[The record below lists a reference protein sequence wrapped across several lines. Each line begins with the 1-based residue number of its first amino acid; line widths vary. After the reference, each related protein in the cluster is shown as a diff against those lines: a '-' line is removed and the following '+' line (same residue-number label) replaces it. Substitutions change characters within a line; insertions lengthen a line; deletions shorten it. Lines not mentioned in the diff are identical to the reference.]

1 MNSSFTLK
9 LENVVS
15 PELHQKSFQPP
26 IIDLEKEET
35 DNFLDGFDC
44 SNWSDAD
51 FISDAIF
58 TNSETYAETPHT
70 PPNDPAT
77 PNPFNNRQD
86 DSAQFRGSYPHTEV
100 MNEVLHSKFGLKEYR
115 PLQEEII
122 NASLAR
128 QHDCFVLMPTGGGK
142 SLCYQLPAIL
152 TPGVTIVIS
161 PLKAL
166 ISDQVD
172 KLNALDIP
180 SAHMCSD
187 VKKSE
192 VDVILSK
199 LHLREPAIKLL
210 YLTPEKIFASRVVN
224 ETIDALYRRGKLARF
239 VIDEA
244 HCLSQWGHD
253 FRPDYKELSRL
264 RQLYPEVPIMCL
276 TATATHTVQ
285 CDVLSILKLKNVKT
299 FIRSFN
305 RKNIKYQ
312 VVPKTHKEV
321 IPEIATLIK
330 NKFYR
335 KSGIV
340 YCLCRKDC
348 EKLAEDLC
356 GHAIKARAYHA
367 GMSDA
372 LRSKIQR
379 EWMQDSFHVIVA
391 TIAFGMGIDKPDVR
405 FVIHHSI
412 PKSIEAY
419 YQESGRAGRDGE
431 PSFSYIFYSYSDVGR
446 LQRLMRM
453 DRSENKRAL
462 EGHFDNLQQMAVY
475 CENRVDCRR
484 YLQLIHLGEK
494 FDRGECLRNK
504 QTICDNCDSKGAYR
518 ITDMTK
524 ESKELAQLVRD
535 LAGKQNVTLLHVADV
550 YKGSKQKKIVDWGH
564 DRHPLHG
571 GGSGLA
577 KHDIHRI
584 LKQLIFKK
592 ILADFCTFTGEFPIV
607 YIKTGPRFDTIHS
620 PTTKISIAIAHNQ
633 PEPIVSIVSKPETS
647 KSLQENNETMSPRVR
662 SRVNGLRIQCHEELL
677 EECRKLALERNVAL
691 SSIMNLSA
699 VKSIADTLPGSKEE
713 FLKIQ
718 YVTNANY
725 SKFGENFLRISRKY
739 KALVDEVQK
748 AQQVAVE
755 DKDDFDKWYE
765 EQSSQN
771 QGVKRKRGAGGAA
784 GGKGKSKKAK
794 KSFYKKKNY
803 AWAKGQKKS
812 TAKKGKT
819 TSKKGKAKPGGG
831 LSLMPVLHIS

>member
-1 MNSSFTLK
+1 MANSVITQED
-9 LENVVS
+9 EN
-15 PELHQKSFQPP
+15 L
-26 IIDLEKEET
+26 L
-35 DNFLDGFDC
+35 LDIDC
-44 SNWSDAD
+44 SNWTDAD
-51 FISDAIF
+51 FF
-58 TNSETYAETPHT
+58 TDDETPTIVNDSLGFSNAPTETTT
-70 PPNDPAT
+70 PK
-77 PNPFNNRQD
+77 NPFNNRKD
-86 DSAQFRGSYPHTEV
+86 DSAQFRGVYPHTEV
-100 MNEVLHSKFGLKEYR
+100 MREVLHTKFGLKEYR

-122 NASLAR
+122 NASLA

-161 PLKAL
+161 PLRAL

-199 LHLREPAIKLL
+199 LHLREPTIKLL

-224 ETIDALYRRGKLARF
+224 EAISALYGRGKLARF

-285 CDVLSILKLKNVKT
+285 CDVLSILKLKSVKT

-305 RKNIKYQ
+305 RPNIRYQ
-312 VVPKTHKEV
+312 VLVKTLKDLV
-321 IPEIATLIK
+321 SDIVNLIK
-330 NKFYR
+330 GKFYR
-335 KSGIV
+335 KSGII

-356 GHAIKARAYHA
+356 KYGIKARAYHA
-367 GMSDA
+367 GMTDKN
-372 LRSKIQR
+372 REQIQR
-379 EWMQDSFHVIVA
+379 EWMQDTFHVIVA

-405 FVIHHSI
+405 FVIHNSI

-431 PSFSYIFYSYSDVGR
+431 PSFSYILYSYTDVGR

-453 DRSENKRAL
+453 DRNVNKRAL

-475 CENRVDCRR
+475 CENKVDCRR

-494 FDRGECLRNK
+494 FNRNECLMNK
-504 QTICDNCDSKGAYR
+504 TTVCDNCENKNAYKM
-518 ITDMTK
+518 TDMTK
-524 ESKELAQLVRD
+524 ESQELAQLVKD
-535 LAGKQNVTLLHVADV
+535 LSGNQNVTLLHVADV
-550 YKGSKQKKIVDWGH
+550 YKGSKQKKIVDMGH
-564 DRHPLHG
+564 DNHPLHG
-571 GGSGLA
+571 RGSSLA

-584 LKQLIFKK
+584 LKELIFKK

-607 YIKTGPRFDTIHS
+607 YIKPGPRFTDVGKS
-620 PTTKISIAIAHNQ
+620 KVAIAVHKTLQ
-633 PEPIVSIVSKPETS
+633 PVVTVAKPETPS
-647 KSLQENNETMSPRVR
+647 KSSKNEVLSPKIK
-662 SRVNGLRIQCHEELL
+662 SRINGLKIECHEELL
-677 EECRKLALERNVAL
+677 EECRTLALERKVSL

-699 VKSIADTLPGSKEE
+699 IKSIADTLPSSKEE
-713 FLKIQ
+713 FLNIQ

-725 SKFGENFLRISRKY
+725 SKFGENFLKISKKFRER
-739 KALVDEVQK
+739 VDELQK
-748 AQQVAVE
+748 TEHPSAA

-765 EQSSQN
+765 QQSSQN
-771 QGVKRKRGAGGAA
+771 SGVKRKRAANGANK
-784 GGKGKSKKAK
+784 KGKKAK
-794 KSFYKKKNY
+794 RSYKKKYNKP
-803 AWAKGQKKS
+803 KGQKKS
-812 TAKKGKT
+812 GGKKGRGKT
-819 TSKKGKAKPGGG
+819 G
-831 LSLMPVLHIS
+831 LCLMPVL